1 MGRGEVMDIYYC
13 PAVTY
18 RQTRET
24 PAETCENEVPDA
36 GDFCPL
42 HEDDR
47 DDAAYDDWKE
57 SRYDD

>member
-1 MGRGEVMDIYYC
+1 MDIYYC

-24 PAETCENEVPDA
+24 PAETCENEVPEA